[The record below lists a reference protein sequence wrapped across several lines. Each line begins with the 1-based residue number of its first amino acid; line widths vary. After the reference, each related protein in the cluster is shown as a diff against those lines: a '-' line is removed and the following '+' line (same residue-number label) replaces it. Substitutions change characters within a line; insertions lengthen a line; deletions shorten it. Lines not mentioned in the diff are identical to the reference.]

1 MMLNLLQYDAVLSC
15 CLLWYQSFSV
25 FCIRGRR
32 LIDNLILSLSV
43 IAPTFILIIVGYL
56 IKRTRFVAPSFW
68 GMANKLAFHIFFP
81 CMLFTNIYDTDISQ
95 VFNGKLIAY
104 VIGAVMLIYLTSCLL
119 VPRIIKNKQQQGVI
133 IQGIY
138 RSNYLI
144 FGVSIV
150 TNMYGSERAAVASML
165 ASILIPLFNV
175 LAVIALTIFTGEQ
188 RRLDVKGIFRSILT
202 NPLILACVAGLLVA
216 LFKLPVPDIIIK
228 PVTDLGKVG
237 TPLALLV
244 LGGEFD
250 FAKLKG
256 RLRVGLTTV
265 ITKIVLIPAVFVP
278 IAVALGFR
286 NEDLLTV
293 MLVFAT
299 PVAVSSYVMAQQAK
313 ADHQLAGQLI
323 VLSCCGCILSIF
335 LFIFILRQMMLI

>member
-1 MMLNLLQYDAVLSC
+1 
-15 CLLWYQSFSV
+15 
-25 FCIRGRR
+25 
-32 LIDNLILSLSV
+32 
-43 IAPTFILIIVGYL
+43 
-56 IKRTRFVAPSFW
+56 
-68 GMANKLAFHIFFP
+68 MANKLAFHIFFP
-81 CMLFTNIYDTDISQ
+81 CMLFTNIYDTDITQ

-104 VIGAVMLIYLTSCLL
+104 VLGAVMLIYGISCLV
-119 VPRIIKNKQQQGVI
+119 VPRLVKNRKQQGVI

-175 LAVIALTIFTGEQ
+175 LAVIALTVFTGEEK
-188 RRLDVKGIFRSILT
+188 RLDIKGIFRSILT
-202 NPLILACVAGLLVA
+202 NPLIIACVVGLLVA
-216 LFKLPVPDIIIK
+216 LFHLQLPAILTK
-228 PVTDLGKVG
+228 PVTELGKIG

-244 LGGEFD
+244 LGGDFD

-265 ITKIVLIPAVFVP
+265 LTKIALIPLIFVP

-286 NEDLLTV
+286 QEDLLTI

-323 VLSCCGCILSIF
+323 VLSCCGCVVSIF
-335 LFIFILRQMMLI
+335 LFIFILKQFMLI